1 MKEKTAKYEMIKQ
14 DITKKIESSEY
25 KSNQVI
31 PSESELC
38 AAYGVSRITVRKA
51 IDELVH
57 EGQLYRIKGK
67 GSFVRDN
74 ASEGLSR
81 IYSFTEAIVHQ
92 GRTPSKKLL
101 SMTMAGADPDTA
113 HKMGLKADD
122 QVYVIKSLYFADGQP
137 YCINTSMLPA
147 KLFPKLELFDF
158 NNHSLYE
165 VLKSFYHLTFT
176 KARQVLNAT
185 VGSREIHG
193 YLDTDERQPLLK
205 INAVSFCLLDE
216 VETVFEIYESYILT
230 DILSYFVE
238 KYNT

>member
-14 DITKKIESSEY
+14 DITKKIQGSEY
-25 KSNQVI
+25 KPNQVI
-31 PSESELC
+31 PSEHELC

-67 GSFVRDN
+67 GSFVRDK
-74 ASEGLSR
+74 APEGLSR
-81 IYSFTEAIVHQ
+81 IYSFTEAVLHQ

-101 SMTMAGADPDTA
+101 SMTVEGADPDTA
-113 HKMGLKADD
+113 RQMGLEADE

-137 YCINTSMLPA
+137 YCMNTSILPV

-165 VLKSFYHLTFT
+165 VLKSFYHLSFT

-185 VGSREIHG
+185 VGGREIYS
-193 YLDTDERQPLLK
+193 YLNTDESQPLLK
-205 INAVSFCLLDE
+205 INAVSFCLLDDE
-216 VETVFEIYESYILT
+216 EIVFEIYESYILT